1 MAAIPRS
8 SSASSSTCSGSPSL
22 YPISQLRTRKFYYL
36 IFLFAFSLL
45 STSVIF
51 FTVTSVYSNKPVS
64 SSSTMAAI
72 PKVFKRLFVTFLWVS
87 LLMLVYNSVF
97 LVILIIVV
105 DTQSTLLVFL
115 CLVHIFVHVYITAFS
130 HLASVVS
137 VLELIYGFAAMKKRS
152 SSRERPASWRCSSSG
167 TSQFAASSRWP
178 SGRWWS
184 TVGISEFDE
193 SLFFIWDCESDESLF
208 LLCWTRIFNLG
219 L

>member
-1 MAAIPRS
+1 MVMSVSFSSTMAAIPKVFKRLFVNFLWV
-8 SSASSSTCSGSPSL
+8 SL
-22 YPISQLRTRKFYYL
+22 LMPNFTSEYL

-45 STSVIF
+45 STFAVV
-51 FTVTSVYSNKPVS
+51 FTVTSFYSSKPVS

-97 LVILIIVV
+97 LVLLIIVVDTQSTLLV

-115 CLVHIFVHVYITAFS
+115 CLVQIFVHVYITALS

-137 VLELIYGFAAMKKRS
+137 VLEPIYGFAAMKKRS

-167 TSQFAASSRWP
+167 YLSF
-178 SGRWWS
+178 
-184 TVGISEFDE
+184 
-193 SLFFIWDCESDESLF
+193 C
-208 LLCWTRIFNLG
+208 G
-219 L
+219 LIAVAIGSVVVHGGD